1 MNEKKI
7 DEIINLYKNQDF
19 QKNLE
24 NQCKEI
30 ENKLNDFV
38 KNYNTD
44 IEDNSKIKDK
54 VISRIKSSQSLREK
68 LKRKNYF
75 SKDMENKE
83 TEIIFDE
90 LKNKLKDM
98 IGFRINCYFKKDE
111 QVVFNSLKTYLEELE
126 FEIND
131 DTIKPAIGPK
141 ILKMYCSKKGYSIKF
156 EIQVKSLFHDV
167 WGEVDHKIIYKARGF
182 DSRLVFIN
190 QVIESLWG
198 IIEGADN
205 QLSCIFQSNVNEV
218 KTKQELFYTITSGGM
233 EDKILY
239 KHYSNFFSLLERTS
253 NYMEYINQYLGYSL
267 LNKDDKFKKKNLR
280 TMQSNKFTEKINQ
293 KADIYKL
300 DRVCE
305 IAKYIFDFENND
317 QFISYILDEINLTPD
332 KFIKEYNDDTWAEET
347 EEEIISKIEEDI
359 LSSFDCI
366 FIEE

>member
-7 DEIINLYKNQDF
+7 DEIINLYENQDF

-38 KNYNTD
+38 KKYNTD
-44 IEDNSKIKDK
+44 VEDNSKIKDR

-75 SKDMENKE
+75 SKDMENKK

-98 IGFRINCYFKKDE
+98 IGFRINCYFKNDE
-111 QVVFNSLKTYLEELE
+111 QEVFDSLKTYLEELE

-131 DTIKPAIGPK
+131 DPIEPLIGPR

-167 WGEVDHKIIYKARGF
+167 WGEVDHKIIYKARRF
-182 DSRLVFIN
+182 DSRQDFIE
-190 QVIESLWG
+190 QVIESLWR

-205 QLSCIFQSNVNEV
+205 QLSYIFQSNVNEV

-233 EDKILY
+233 EDKILH
-239 KHYSNFFSLLERTS
+239 KHYSNFFSLLKQTS
-253 NYMEYINQYLGYSL
+253 DYMEYINQYIGYSL
-267 LNKDDKFKKKNLR
+267 LNKKDNFKKKNLMD
-280 TMQSNKFTEKINQ
+280 MQSNKYTEKINQ

-300 DRVCE
+300 DKVCE
-305 IAKYIFDFENND
+305 IAKNIYDFEKND
-317 QFISYILDEINLTPD
+317 QFIRYILDEINLAPD
-332 KFIKEYNDDTWAEET
+332 KFIKEYNDDPFADET
-347 EEEIISKIEEDI
+347 EEEIISNMEKDI
-359 LSSFDCI
+359 LSSFNCI
-366 FIEE
+366 FIED